1 MDPVTDPAALACLA
15 VTVEV
20 PGRTLVR
27 DLTLDVPAGELL
39 VVLGRNGSGKS
50 STLHTLAGLRPPASG
65 QVLLAGR
72 PVESWPR
79 RELARTLGLLP
90 QLVDDPFPATALEAV
105 LVGRH
110 PHLDFW
116 AWESVDDR
124 ASAQRALA
132 AVDLAGLEDRDIATL
147 SGGERRRL
155 SIATILA
162 QDPGVFLLDE
172 PIHQLDPQHQLDV
185 LRIFRQLADAGRTV
199 VVSLHDIGLAARF
212 ADSALLLFGDG
223 RWQCGS
229 CDATLN
235 EHSIGELY
243 GIAVRELRWEHG
255 RTKLSRCRPAP
266 RRSAQA
272 QSLF

>member
-1 MDPVTDPAALACLA
+1 VTLPARIECQSL
-15 VTVEV
+15 TVEV
-20 PGRTLVR
+20 PGRVLVR
-27 DLTLDVPAGELL
+27 DLSFALPAGRML

-50 STLHTLAGLRPPASG
+50 STLHTLAGLRQAASG
-65 QVLLAGR
+65 AVRLDGR
-72 PVESWPR
+72 DLGHWPR

-116 AWESVDDR
+116 AWESADDR
-124 ASAQRALA
+124 AAAQRALS
-132 AVDLAGLEDRDIATL
+132 AVDLAGLEQRDIATL

-185 LRIFRQLADAGRTV
+185 LRLFRGLADAGRTV
-199 VVSLHDIGLAARF
+199 IVSLHDIGLAARF
-212 ADSALLLFGDG
+212 ADAALLLFGDG
-223 RWQCGS
+223 RWHCGD
-229 CDATLN
+229 CDSTLT
-235 EHSIGELY
+235 EASIGELY

-255 RTKLSRCRPAP
+255 RTFVA
-266 RRSAQA
+266 A
-272 QSLF
+272 

>member
-1 MDPVTDPAALACLA
+1 V
-15 VTVEV
+15 
-20 PGRTLVR
+20 LVR
-27 DLTLDVPAGELL
+27 DLSFALPAGRML

-50 STLHTLAGLRPPASG
+50 STLHTLAGLRQAASG
-65 QVLLAGR
+65 AVRLDGR
-72 PVESWPR
+72 DLGHWPR

-116 AWESVDDR
+116 AWESADDR
-124 ASAQRALA
+124 AAAQRALS
-132 AVDLAGLEDRDIATL
+132 AVDLAGLEQRDIATL

-185 LRIFRQLADAGRTV
+185 LRLFRGLADAGRTV
-199 VVSLHDIGLAARF
+199 IVSLHDIGLAARF
-212 ADSALLLFGDG
+212 ADAALLLFGDG
-223 RWQCGS
+223 RWHCGD
-229 CDATLN
+229 CDSTLT
-235 EHSIGELY
+235 EASIGELY

-255 RTKLSRCRPAP
+255 RTFVA
-266 RRSAQA
+266 A
-272 QSLF
+272 

>member
-1 MDPVTDPAALACLA
+1 MDQLTGHSALACAA
-15 VTVEV
+15 VTVDV

-27 DLTLDVPAGELL
+27 DLTLDVQAGKVL

-50 STLHTLAGLRPPASG
+50 STLHTFAGLRPPAQG
-65 QVLLAGR
+65 EVLVAGR
-72 PVESWPR
+72 PVDSWPR
-79 RELARTLGLLP
+79 RELALTLGLLP

-116 AWESVDDR
+116 AWESANDR
-124 ASAQRALA
+124 VAAQGALA
-132 AVDLAGLEDRDIATL
+132 AVDLAGLEERDIATL

-162 QDPGVFLLDE
+162 QDPAVFLLDE

-185 LRIFRQLADAGRTV
+185 LRIFRRLADAGRTV

-212 ADSALLLFGDG
+212 ADTALLLFGDG
-223 RWQCGS
+223 RWHCGP
-229 CDATLN
+229 CDEALN

-255 RTKLSRCRPAP
+255 RTFVA
-266 RRSAQA
+266 A
-272 QSLF
+272 

>member
-1 MDPVTDPAALACLA
+1 
-15 VTVEV
+15 V
-20 PGRTLVR
+20 PGRVLVR
-27 DLTLDVPAGELL
+27 KLDFALPAGRML

-50 STLHTLAGLRPPASG
+50 STLHTLAGLRPAAAGTVRLDGRELG
-65 QVLLAGR
+65 Q
-72 PVESWPR
+72 WPR

-116 AWESVDDR
+116 AWESAEDR
-124 ASAQRALA
+124 DAAQRALS
-132 AVDLAGLEDRDIATL
+132 AVDLAGLEQRDIATL

-185 LRIFRQLADAGRTV
+185 LRLFRGLADAGRTV
-199 VVSLHDIGLAARF
+199 IVSLHDIGLAARF
-212 ADSALLLFGDG
+212 ADAALLLFGDG
-223 RWQCGS
+223 RWHCGD
-229 CDATLN
+229 CDSTLT
-235 EHSIGELY
+235 EASIGELY

-255 RTKLSRCRPAP
+255 RTFVA
-266 RRSAQA
+266 A
-272 QSLF
+272 